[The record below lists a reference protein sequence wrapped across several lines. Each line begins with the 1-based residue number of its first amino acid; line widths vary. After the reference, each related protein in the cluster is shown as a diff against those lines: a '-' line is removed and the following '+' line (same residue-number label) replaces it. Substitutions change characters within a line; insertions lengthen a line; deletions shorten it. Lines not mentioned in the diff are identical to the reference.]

1 MQSYLLRVFL
11 SYSILI
17 PAVASI
23 IRYKAVLK
31 DYRPFLWLVW
41 LGLLNESVS
50 MVFIY
55 SIRSNAVNSNI
66 YVLLEYGLI
75 LLQFYKWN
83 ESKAPKYIFW
93 ALLGMAL
100 WIADNLIINQISQ
113 NNSIFRVFY
122 SFVIVFFS
130 IDLLNRILVF
140 ETSPLINN
148 SMFLIVITFVIYYG
162 FKAYVESFNMIHL
175 GLSKELLRTLWK
187 ILYFV
192 NVFASLLYTAAIL
205 CIPTR
210 KKFILHY

>member
-1 MQSYLLRVFL
+1 MQAYLLRVFL
-11 SYSILI
+11 SYTILI
-17 PAVASI
+17 PAVTSM
-23 IRYKAVLK
+23 IRYKVVLK
-31 DYRPFLWLVW
+31 DYGPFLWMIW
-41 LGLLNESVS
+41 LGLFNETVS
-50 MVFIY
+50 MIFIF
-55 SIRSNAVNSNI
+55 SIRSNAINSNI

-93 ALLGMAL
+93 ALLGVAI
-100 WIADNLIINQISQ
+100 WIADNLIINQIFQ

-122 SFVIVFFS
+122 SFVTVFFS

-140 ETSPLINN
+140 NTSPLLKNA
-148 SMFLIVITFVIYYG
+148 MFLIVVTFLIYYG

-175 GLSKELLRTLWK
+175 GLSKELLKTLWK